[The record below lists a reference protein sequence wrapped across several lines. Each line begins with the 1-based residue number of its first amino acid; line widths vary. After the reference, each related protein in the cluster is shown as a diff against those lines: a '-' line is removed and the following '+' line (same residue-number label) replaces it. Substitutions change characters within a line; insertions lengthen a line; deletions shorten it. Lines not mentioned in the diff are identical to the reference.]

1 MKTIGVIGGMGP
13 QATIDFEKKIHQASN
28 KLITQRINQG
38 YPPMAVFYHRNDPR
52 RTTDSTLYSEK
63 LEPNKGLL
71 EIAKKLGPH
80 ADFIVIPTNTAH
92 FFVRQIEE
100 ASGLPLLSIVDVTI
114 EKVISLKANTIGVLA
129 IGDTLG
135 HELFQKPL
143 LENHI
148 TPVTIPDYLV
158 EQLDKSVWA
167 VMEGTPPEDVKAP
180 VNEAVSYL
188 ESQSVDAI
196 ILGCSEFALMI
207 EHDLPR
213 RNLIDPI
220 QLLAEKAVEY
230 AIN

>member
-1 MKTIGVIGGMGP
+1 MV
-13 QATIDFEKKIHQASN
+13 
-28 KLITQRINQG
+28 
-38 YPPMAVFYHRNDPR
+38 VFYHRNDPR
-52 RTTDSTLYSEK
+52 GTTDSTLYSEK

-80 ADFIVIPTNTAH
+80 ADFLVIPTNTAH
-92 FFVRQIEE
+92 FFVNQIEE

-114 EKVISLKANTIGVLA
+114 EKVISLKAGTIGVLA

-143 LENHI
+143 IENDI

-158 EQLDKSVWA
+158 EKLDKSVWA
-167 VMEGTPPEDVKAP
+167 VMEGAPPEDVKAP
-180 VNEAVSYL
+180 VYEAISYL
-188 ESQSVDAI
+188 ESQNVDAI

-207 EHDLPR
+207 ANDLPQ
-213 RNLIDPI
+213 RNLIDPV